1 MKKIIYMACLGFSS
15 SFYAQSSTAG
25 NIWAPLKFLGW
36 TTNNNLPIKIG
47 GTQTATFSSLVS
59 LPGLYAPGTGLT
71 IQNPSALA
79 GAAGLGNL
87 DLMTSSSNTTEV
99 KFGASGNIVGGNNR
113 LEIHGN
119 YQGLYY
125 NASGIGGSPK
135 HIFANGS
142 NEYGRLGNNNFWRI
156 GFNGIATPTSSA
168 VNAQRRLEV
177 VDQSTQFRLS
187 YGQAGISGLW
197 TDFLTN
203 SVGNL
208 QIDAAG
214 NRVGIETGANPQNTL
229 HINSSL
235 FSATTANG
243 FPTIPGGSAPTGTS
257 GVRLQDLTSASVP
270 QLNPSE
276 SVLSVDANGDVIL
289 VSGGAGNPHNG
300 LSKSTLDI
308 TKIALGQ
315 DVLQPGTPGKLLN
328 NREVPMNSFYFH
340 FKNNA
345 NQAGQVLIGNTL
357 PAPGTLARLVV
368 ENDFY
373 STGQLVRSQPV
384 GTTSIPWRIGLN
396 AYSRKADRVTGVFG
410 FASEAAKIGEGVHGE
425 SNSTIGFVQNI
436 GGNFSSSA
444 FNLVENNGARGFAEN
459 SDKLNI
465 GGKFAARSSGTS
477 VNAYNIGV
485 YGEAT
490 GPQSA
495 AGYFIGNMVTTGSS
509 YWLSDSTFK
518 DSIQTLSLNID
529 TLLNN
534 LNPVS
539 FKFTQAAQDRAN
551 TGSQTKLGF
560 LAQQIEAIYPW
571 MVKDIIMPAEYD
583 TLGNE
588 IYAEATYKAVD
599 VSQLIPVLVSDAQKK
614 NISITALKTQNDS
627 LQTQVDA
634 LNARLTNLEN
644 CLSALLPS
652 LCQMNQSM
660 IQNNTQQTQEQVRS
674 QLAVT
679 LSNKTSIILDQNV
692 PNPFAEQTTINFSIP
707 ITVVK
712 AQIHFYNAEGKL
724 MQSVDVT
731 ERGLG
736 SLTVFGSDLSSGMY
750 TYTLVADGQIVATKR
765 MVKQ

>member
-1 MKKIIYMACLGFSS
+1 MGHPSS
-15 SFYAQSSTAG
+15 TPGGNWFAGINSNQSSTATVNYTSTVFVNSVLG
-25 NIWAPLKFLGW
+25 TLNPIGTTRFFKNVIIHEGAFERKFGINTL
-36 TTNNNLPIKIG
+36 
-47 GTQTATFSSLVS
+47 
-59 LPGLYAPGTGLT
+59 
-71 IQNPSALA
+71 NPQR
-79 GAAGLGNL
+79 AAEVYG
-87 DLMTSSSNTTEV
+87 NTTQ
-99 KFGASGNIVGGNNR
+99 
-113 LEIHGN
+113 L
-119 YQGLYY
+119 
-125 NASGIGGSPK
+125 
-135 HIFANGS
+135 
-142 NEYGRLGNNNFWRI
+142 
-156 GFNGIATPTSSA
+156 
-168 VNAQRRLEV
+168 
-177 VDQSTQFRLS
+177 RLS
-187 YGQAGISGLW
+187 YGTAVSTSTIP
-197 TDFLTN
+197 TDFTDFKTN
-203 SVGNL
+203 NL
-208 QIDAAG
+208 GQLEIDATG
-214 NRVGIETGANPQNTL
+214 NRVGIEMDLGVTPQNTL
-229 HINSSL
+229 HINSL
-235 FSATTANG
+235 LLNATTGNG
-243 FPTIPGGSAPTGTS
+243 FTMIPGGSSPTGAS
-257 GVRLQDLTSASVP
+257 GLRLQDLTSDSEP
-270 QLNPSE
+270 QLNPSDG
-276 SVLSVDANGDVIL
+276 VLSVDVNGDVIL
-289 VSGGAGNPHNG
+289 VSGGGGNPHNG
-300 LSKSTLDI
+300 LSKSTIDI

-315 DVLQPGTPGKLLN
+315 DIGQLSQPAILLS
-328 NREVPMNSFYFH
+328 NREIPMNGKYLH
-340 FKNNA
+340 FRTLN
-345 NQAGQVLIGNTL
+345 GESGRLGIGGI
-357 PAPGTLARLVV
+357 APVSARFSVD
-368 ENDFY
+368 NDFY
-373 STGQLVRSQPV
+373 NTGIVQRTYAPLGVI
-384 GTTSIPWRIGLN
+384 IPSRIGI
-396 AYSRKADRVTGVFG
+396 YSSAFTAESVAGVYGVGKFG
-410 FASEAAKIGEGVHGE
+410 TKMTVGVRGDAA
-425 SNSTIGFVQNI
+425 STIGFVQNV

-444 FNLVENNGARGFAEN
+444 FNLVENNGVRGFAEN

-465 GGKFAARSSGTS
+465 GGKFAARSAGTS

-518 DSIQTLSLNID
+518 DSIQTLDLNID

-660 IQNNTQQTQEQVRS
+660 IQNNTQETQEQVRS

-679 LSNKTSIILDQNV
+679 LSNKTAIILDQNV

-724 MQSVDVT
+724 IHSVDVT

-736 SLTVFGSDLSSGMY
+736 NLTVFGSDLSTGVY

-765 MVKQ
+765 MMKQ